1 MSDVVLTAIISAI
14 LSPLAL
20 KTLEYFFSKSSEH
33 TREVNKKIEGLE
45 KRVDEL
51 KDKNFQQSVEIAVL
65 KAQLLERDRQMTDR
79 DKVIAVLQ
87 KEIEELRG
95 ERESA

>member
-79 DKVIAVLQ
+79 DKLIAVLQ